1 MIIKRWGL
9 KIPHLTKY
17 AGGPIRRSSLG
28 KKLEIRIDKLKKL
41 CYNNYRKMEKEKT
54 LNGY

>member
-17 AGGPIRRSSLG
+17 AGGPVRRSSTG
-28 KKLEIRIDKLKKL
+28 KKLAIRIDKLKKL